1 MQHSSQGSLLS
12 GERGCILL
20 HFFPWELESKHAK
33 PFVDCIT
40 IGFFSSGAK
49 QSKTS
54 VFDFTLSMLNTVYL
68 VCNETRYD
76 TPDFQDFSTRVI
88 YIDNQK
94 RIWLFFNIMETK
106 LDS

>member
-20 HFFPWELESKHAK
+20 HFFPWELESYHAK

-40 IGFFSSGAK
+40 IGFFSRGAK

-54 VFDFTLSMLNTVYL
+54 LFEFTLSVRNTVYL
-68 VCNETRYD
+68 ACNETRYD
-76 TPDFQDFSTRVI
+76 TPDFSTRVI

-94 RIWLFFNIMETK
+94 RIWLFFNIIGTK